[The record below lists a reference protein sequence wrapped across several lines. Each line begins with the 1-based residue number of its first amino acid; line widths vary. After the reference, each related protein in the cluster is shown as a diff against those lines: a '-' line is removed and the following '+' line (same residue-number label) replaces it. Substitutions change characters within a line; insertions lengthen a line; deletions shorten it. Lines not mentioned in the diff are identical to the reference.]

1 MDLYRERL
9 YAAPW
14 LFIASALIIPITI
27 LILAPINLTVGI
39 ITSIVFYAAIVVVYI
54 VSAPTVVVTETELI
68 AGRARIPL
76 SLVGEA
82 SAYDGEDARIQ
93 RGQKLDARAWLLIR
107 GWIMPVVKVIVTD
120 PQDPAPY
127 WLLSTRNP
135 DRLVRVLSEARLAS

>member
-27 LILAPINLTVGI
+27 LILAPIDLTVGI
-39 ITSIVFYAAIVVVYI
+39 VTAIVFYAAIVVVYI
-54 VSAPTVVVTETELI
+54 VSAPTIVVTKTELI

-76 SLVGEA
+76 GLVGDA

-107 GWIMPVVKVIVTD
+107 GWFMPVVKVPVTD

-135 DRLVRVLSEARLAS
+135 DQLVRVLSEARLAS

>member
-39 ITSIVFYAAIVVVYI
+39 ITAIVFYAAIAVVYI
-54 VSAPTVVVTETELI
+54 VSAPSIVVTKTELI

-76 SLVGEA
+76 GLVGDA

-107 GWIMPVVKVIVTD
+107 GWIMPVVKVPVTD

-135 DRLVRVLSEARLAS
+135 DQLVRVLSEARLAS

>member
-39 ITSIVFYAAIVVVYI
+39 ITAIVFYAAIVVVYI
-54 VSAPTVVVTETELI
+54 VSAPTIVVTQTELI

-76 SLVGEA
+76 GLVGDA
-82 SAYDGEDARIQ
+82 SSYDGEDARIQ

-107 GWIMPVVKVIVTD
+107 GWIMPVVKVPVTD

>member
-39 ITSIVFYAAIVVVYI
+39 ITAIVFYAAIVVVYI
-54 VSAPTVVVTETELI
+54 VSAPTIVVTKTELI

-76 SLVGEA
+76 GLVGDA

-107 GWIMPVVKVIVTD
+107 GWIMPVVKVPVTD

-135 DRLVRVLSEARLAS
+135 DQLVRVLSEARLAS